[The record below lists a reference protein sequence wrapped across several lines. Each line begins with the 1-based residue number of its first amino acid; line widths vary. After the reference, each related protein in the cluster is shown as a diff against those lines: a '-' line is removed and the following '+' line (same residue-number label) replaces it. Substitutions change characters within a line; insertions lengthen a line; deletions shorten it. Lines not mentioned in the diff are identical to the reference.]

1 MAAKQRIAFVANTS
15 WSIYK
20 FRLYLIEK
28 LLKKGYTVFVLAP
41 RDAYTSRFENLAGLT
56 FIELHHLRA
65 KTVSPFQDLRL
76 YRELLH
82 HYRTLRP
89 HLIFH
94 YTIKANL
101 FGTLAASRT
110 GIPAVAVI
118 TGLGYTFADKGWL
131 YTAVRLLYK
140 NILPR
145 STEVWVLNADD
156 RDTLIR
162 LRLAKPD
169 NIFLL
174 PGEGVDTNKFSLPSA
189 VPQNHG
195 TTFLFIGRLL
205 RHKGI
210 YQYMEAAR
218 MLRSQG
224 LAVRCLVLGD
234 FDDNP
239 SSIHRSRVEQG
250 HREGIIE
257 YLGYQDEIMDAIE
270 RAHCI
275 VLPSYYGEGLPMSLL
290 EGASMARA
298 LIAADTPGCRS
309 LIRDGMNGYLCR
321 KKDAT
326 DLAKKMAE
334 YFYLPPAAKER
345 MGIESRSLVLRSFT
359 ADIVAG
365 IYLDKIHK
373 LTTT

>member
-20 FRLYLIEK
+20 FRLYLIER
-28 LLKKGYTVFVLAP
+28 LLREGYTLFVLAP
-41 RDAYTSRFENLAGLT
+41 RDAYTPYFENLPGLT
-56 FIELHHLRA
+56 FIELYHLRGKA
-65 KTVSPFQDLRL
+65 VSPFQDIKL
-76 YRELLH
+76 YRELVH

-101 FGTLAASRT
+101 FGTLAASRI
-110 GIPAVAVI
+110 GIPSIAVI

-140 NILPR
+140 QILPR

-162 LRLAKPD
+162 LNLAKPD
-169 NIFLL
+169 NIFVL
-174 PGEGVDTNKFSLPSA
+174 PGEGVDTVKFSVRPA
-189 VPQNHG
+189 APQNHE

-210 YQYMEAAR
+210 HQYMEAAG

-224 LAVRCLVLGD
+224 LPVRCQVLGD

-239 SSIHRSRVEQG
+239 AAVHRSRVEKG
-250 HREGIIE
+250 HSDNIIE
-257 YLGYQDEIMDAIE
+257 YLGYHDEIKDFIE
-270 RAHCI
+270 RAHCV

-290 EGASMARA
+290 EGASMSRA

-309 LIRDGMNGYLCR
+309 LVRDGVNGYLCR
-321 KKDAT
+321 EKDAT

-334 YFYLPPAAKER
+334 YYYLSPGAKDR
-345 MGIESRSLVLRSFT
+345 MGIESRSLVLRDFT
-359 ADIVAG
+359 GDIVAG

-373 LTTT
+373 LTRP